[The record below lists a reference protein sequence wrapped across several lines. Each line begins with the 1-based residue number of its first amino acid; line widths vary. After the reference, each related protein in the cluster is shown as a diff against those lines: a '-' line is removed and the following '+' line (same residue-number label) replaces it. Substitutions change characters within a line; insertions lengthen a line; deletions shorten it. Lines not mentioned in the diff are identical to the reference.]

1 MACKSLGPGTI
12 QLQPE
17 VKTMSS
23 KIGLAAALALVGCI
37 AACDLSSL
45 FDVGNGCVGDF
56 PVTVGTGLTPEFTWD
71 GDAAGLSVT
80 KFPET
85 AERQWTL
92 GMLTTPFN
100 PPVTYGTVPAGAMES
115 EGAAKTLVAG
125 TQYAIT
131 ITAGDGNKASCQ
143 TFTP

>member
-1 MACKSLGPGTI
+1 MR
-12 QLQPE
+12 
-17 VKTMSS
+17 S
-23 KIGLAAALALVGCI
+23 KIGFAAALALTGLI
-37 AACDLSSL
+37 AGCDLSAL
-45 FDVGNGCVGDF
+45 FDTGNGCTGDF
-56 PVTVGTGLTPEFTWD
+56 TVTVGTGLTPEFTWD
-71 GDAAGLSVT
+71 GNSAGLSVT

-85 AERQWTL
+85 SERQWTL

-115 EGAAKTLVAG
+115 EGAAKALVAG

-131 ITAGDGNKASCQ
+131 ITGGDGSKASCQ